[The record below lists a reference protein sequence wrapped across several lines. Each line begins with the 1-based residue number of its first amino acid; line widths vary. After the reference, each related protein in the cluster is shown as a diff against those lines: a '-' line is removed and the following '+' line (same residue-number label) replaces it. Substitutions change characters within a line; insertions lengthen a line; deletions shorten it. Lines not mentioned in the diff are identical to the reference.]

1 MVGERYGKVCR
12 LKPSVQKRAVI
23 ADGAQE
29 NGGETPSAFARGKFE
44 VRSQYTYKL
53 ASYWRLLLGLSGEN
67 RPDALSISRT
77 SSAITTR
84 SCRSGPRFGRESD
97 AGARPT
103 R

>member
-29 NGGETPSAFARGKFE
+29 NGGETPSAFGRGKFE

-67 RPDALSISRT
+67 RPRRT
-77 SSAITTR
+77 FDLEDLVGNHDSLVSFRSQIWTR
-84 SCRSGPRFGRESD
+84 I
-97 AGARPT
+97 
-103 R
+103 